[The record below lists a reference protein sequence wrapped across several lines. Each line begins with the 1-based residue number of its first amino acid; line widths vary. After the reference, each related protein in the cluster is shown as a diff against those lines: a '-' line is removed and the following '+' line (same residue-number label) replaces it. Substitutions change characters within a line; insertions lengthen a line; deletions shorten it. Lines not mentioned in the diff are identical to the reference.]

1 MDNMAKMLCVED
13 SQEFFLYL
21 KTVLKEHVLTHVT
34 NLTDAFKLIQNGRN
48 SFDLILL
55 DVSLPDGNGIKSIG
69 VLKDSFTTKSIPI
82 IVISSDGDV
91 ISKVAA
97 FGIGADDYILKPPN
111 TEELKARIAAR
122 LRSHQAALKNTDQIE
137 IGNITINSERMTVQI
152 NLLNGKSILVD
163 LTPSEFKILKKLSL
177 RPGQVFSRDQLIDE
191 VWGISK
197 YITQRTVDAHMS
209 HLRKKI
215 IKSNVKIE
223 TVLSVGY
230 KISVIDNM

>member
-1 MDNMAKMLCVED
+1 MAKLLCIED

-21 KTVLKEHVLTHVT
+21 KTVLKEHDLTHVT
-34 NLTDAFKLIQNGRN
+34 NLNDAFKIIQNGRN

-69 VLKDSFTTKSIPI
+69 ALKDSFSTKLIPI

-111 TEELKARIAAR
+111 TDELKARIAAR
-122 LRSHQAALKNTDQIE
+122 LRSHQTEQKISDQIE
-137 IGNITINSERMTVQI
+137 IGNLSINSDRMMVQI
-152 NLLNGKSILVD
+152 HLLNGKSLSVD
-163 LTPSEFKILKKLSL
+163 LTPSEFKLLKKLSL

-223 TVLSVGY
+223 TVLSIGY
-230 KISVIDNM
+230 KISVINSM